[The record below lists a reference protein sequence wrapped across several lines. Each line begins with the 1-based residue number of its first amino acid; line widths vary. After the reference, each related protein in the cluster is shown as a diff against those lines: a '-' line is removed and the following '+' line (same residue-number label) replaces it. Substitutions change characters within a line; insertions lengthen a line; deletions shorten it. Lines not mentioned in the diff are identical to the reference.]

1 MEQKTTPTQYE
12 VKVQYNNSILNYAID
27 HSDQLTEIQKE
38 LIQFTKENIERH
50 IMLTQ
55 AEQCSFFKL
64 LIQVL
69 NAKKTIDI
77 GVFTGLSSLTA
88 ALAMG
93 DEGRVVA
100 CDVSTEYTQHALKF
114 WAKAGVDHKI
124 NLKIQPASKT
134 LQELID
140 QGEENT
146 YDFVFIDADKTGYDT
161 YYELSLKLIRKGGII
176 AIDNVLQHG
185 RVADPNANVEPNLVA
200 IRALNDKILA
210 DKRVTKSLLPIA
222 DGITLITKIN

>member
-1 MEQKTTPTQYE
+1 MSGE
-12 VKVQYNNSILNYAID
+12 VKVQVTKEIFKYAVD
-27 HSDQLTEIQKE
+27 HSSQLHSVQKE
-38 LIQFTKENIERH
+38 LIEFTKTNIERH

-55 AEQCSFFKL
+55 ADQCSFFRL
-64 LIQVL
+64 LLKVL

-100 CDVSTEYTQHALKF
+100 CDVSTDYTQHALKF

-146 YDFVFIDADKTGYDT
+146 YDFIFIDADKTGYDT

-185 RVADPNANVEPNLVA
+185 CIIDQSNNEPNVIA
-200 IRALNDKILA
+200 IRALNDKIAA
-210 DKRVTKSLLPIA
+210 DQRVTISMLPVA
-222 DGITLITKIN
+222 DGITLVTKN

>member
-1 MEQKTTPTQYE
+1 MEKTTSTQYE
-12 VKVQYNNSILNYAID
+12 VKVHYNDAILNYAID
-27 HSDQLTEIQKE
+27 HSDQLTEIQKQ
-38 LIQFTKENIERH
+38 LIQFTKANVERH

-64 LIQVL
+64 LIQIL

-100 CDVSTEYTQHALKF
+100 CDVSTDYTQHALKF

-124 NLKIQPASKT
+124 NLKIQPASQT

-176 AIDNVLQHG
+176 AIDNVLQQG
-185 RVADPNANVEPNLVA
+185 GVIDQSNSDPNVVA

-210 DKRVTKSLLPIA
+210 DKRVTKTMLPIA
-222 DGITLITKIN
+222 DGITLVTKIN